1 MRERRHCAVC
11 LTETMPPE
19 GVATSDRVVRGQSSS
34 RSPLHAG
41 SLRSLPPWRDA
52 ERAPSGGEAPAST
65 IVRRAEALGIPWKRI
80 LRDEIQSEER
90 LRATLADV
98 DPDVPFWSLLSLLP
112 FSFLQSW
119 RVRDRIEGF
128 AQQAQGSS
136 DREAIGELRKLL
148 QLLTGTARRDHVSFG
163 RHLWFAYQ
171 RVLLL
176 QRVSRAAAKCRHLDP
191 SKRVAAVC
199 ARAHCSHDDAVWA
212 VCREMAPRRG
222 HSLDAAV
229 QRVREEG
236 YRVPRLET
244 EARSFARLRSI
255 VRSSRPLRGR
265 HSRRVSRDPISL
277 PARVAHPV
285 DAT

>member
-1 MRERRHCAVC
+1 
-11 LTETMPPE
+11 
-19 GVATSDRVVRGQSSS
+19 
-34 RSPLHAG
+34 
-41 SLRSLPPWRDA
+41 LRSLPPWRDG

-65 IVRRAEALGIPWKRI
+65 LVRRAEALGIPWKRI
-80 LRDEIQSEER
+80 LSDEIQAEER

-98 DPDVPFWSLLSLLP
+98 DSNVPFWSLLSLLP

-119 RVRDRIEGF
+119 RVRDRIEAF

-136 DREAIGELRKLL
+136 DRKAIGELRKLL
-148 QLLTGTARRDHVSFG
+148 QLLTGTARHDHVSFG

-176 QRVSRAAAKCRHLDP
+176 QRVSRATAKFRRLDP
-191 SKRVAAVC
+191 SQRVAAVC
-199 ARAHCSHDDAVWA
+199 ARTHCSHDDAVWA
-212 VCREMAPRRG
+212 VCREMAPRKG
-222 HSLDAAV
+222 HRLDAAV

-236 YRVPRLET
+236 YRIPQLET

-255 VRSSRPLRGR
+255 VRSSRPLRAG
-265 HSRRVSRDPISL
+265 HSRRVSRPPISL
-277 PARVAHPV
+277 PTRVALPV

>member
-1 MRERRHCAVC
+1 MRERRHRAVC
-11 LTETMPPE
+11 LSEAMPPE
-19 GVATSDRVVRGQSSS
+19 GAATSDRVVRRQASSL
-34 RSPLHAG
+34 SPLHAG
-41 SLRSLPPWRDA
+41 TLRSLPPWRDA

-80 LRDEIQSEER
+80 LSDEIQSEER

-112 FSFLQSW
+112 FSFLQNW
-119 RVRDRIEGF
+119 RVRDRIEEF

-136 DREAIGELRKLL
+136 DRKAIGELRKLL
-148 QLLTGTARRDHVSFG
+148 QSLTGTARRDLSFG

-176 QRVSRAAAKCRHLDP
+176 QRVSRAAAKCRRLDY
-191 SKRVAAVC
+191 SQRVAAVC

-212 VCREMAPRRG
+212 VSREMAPRKG

-236 YRVPRLET
+236 YRIPRLET

-265 HSRRVSRDPISL
+265 HSRRASRPPVSL
-277 PARVAHPV
+277 PARVALPV